1 MRLAVFSDVHGNL
14 TALEAVLADISAL
27 EGIEAIVFAG
37 DLCVAGPRP
46 DACVERVRSHE
57 PAIAA
62 IYGNT
67 DVWVSGRP
75 LLAQD
80 VDAEQQ
86 LRWQRIQN
94 EVDWTRESVSPMNRA
109 WLEGL
114 PFELRFSPTVQ
125 LRDDLLVVHAN
136 PKNVDDPIYPDTDT
150 QQELFGEVRQPDAAL
165 ENLLAEV
172 EAAVLAFGHLH
183 VPSIREWGSLQLVNV
198 ASVSRPMDDDW
209 RAKYAIFTW
218 DGNGWQVE
226 QRRVEYDV
234 DAEIAAY
241 EAAQPPGWEEQVA
254 TLRRR

>member
-94 EVDWTRESVSPMNRA
+94 EVDWDAGIGVADEPCLAGRA
-109 WLEGL
+109 
-114 PFELRFSPTVQ
+114 
-125 LRDDLLVVHAN
+125 A
-136 PKNVDDPIYPDTDT
+136 
-150 QQELFGEVRQPDAAL
+150 VR
-165 ENLLAEV
+165 
-172 EAAVLAFGHLH
+172 AAVLAD
-183 VPSIREWGSLQLVNV
+183 
-198 ASVSRPMDDDW
+198 RP
-209 RAKYAIFTW
+209 
-218 DGNGWQVE
+218 
-226 QRRVEYDV
+226 
-234 DAEIAAY
+234 AA
-241 EAAQPPGWEEQVA
+241 G
-254 TLRRR
+254 